1 MTSDAV
7 SFTPVSHDG
16 MICEVRSP
24 LGLLLRLTG
33 TITAVEPTV
42 EGDSPMTSNLALV
55 HNAWAYAKNEKLFRR
70 FKDETKKES
79 HRKQADAHADVA
91 AEIAKLIDG
100 LSDDTRTGWCSAC
113 YARTDHRKVKTGR
126 ISVPAYLC
134 ATCGGPTLTCAAP
147 QCDNMATRGSGSVR
161 IPRFC
166 AEHRH
171 ELPSFARASDK
182 IDTVDQYEKLRVFDK
197 SNLSRGSK
205 YAMAGVFA
213 AGVVGTG
220 GLLAAPAVGGAI
232 GTLVG
237 GYTGAAAA
245 SYGLAMLGGGAV
257 AAGGL
262 GMVGGT
268 YVVAA
273 AGAALGGALGASIT
287 NGYVS
292 EDKSFAIEKFRD
304 GPGTPVIVARG
315 FTTEKDQNWKSAMR
329 MVEERYPDS
338 PIYRLRWGSKELGN
352 LAALA
357 VKNMGAKQAMAA
369 VGGAAARAGRMAAQK
384 LAPIAP
390 ALLVGDLVK
399 NPWHT
404 AVVRADRTGVALA
417 GILARTRVEG
427 YILVGHSL
435 GARAMIT
442 AAETMGTSKDAPT
455 IEAVHLLGAAEG
467 KKADWRP
474 LSEAVAG
481 TVNNYYSTND
491 GVLKYMYAAAQAGS
505 VAVGLRGFDC
515 KYPNIKDRDVSA
527 KVAGHSEYFD
537 NVKLL

>member
-1 MTSDAV
+1 MTTDAV
-7 SFTPVSHDG
+7 LFKPVSHDG

-24 LGLLLRLTG
+24 FGLLLRLEG

-42 EGDSPMTSNLALV
+42 EGDPPMTGNLALI
-55 HNAWAYAKNEKLFRR
+55 HNTWAYAKNEKLFRR
-70 FKDETKKES
+70 YKDEKKKAS
-79 HRKQADAHADVA
+79 HRQQADSHADVA

-100 LSDDTRTGWCSAC
+100 LGDDTRSGWCSAC
-113 YARTDHRKVKTGR
+113 YARTEHRKVKTGR
-126 ISVPAYLC
+126 LSVPAYLC
-134 ATCGGPTLTCAAP
+134 ETCGGPTLKCAAP
-147 QCDNMATRGSGSVR
+147 QCFNMATRGSGSVR

-171 ELPSFARASDK
+171 ELPSFERAADK
-182 IDTVDQYEKLRVFDK
+182 IETVDDYEQLRVFDK

-205 YAMAGVFA
+205 YAMAGAFA

-237 GYTGAAAA
+237 GYAGAAAT

-273 AGAALGGALGASIT
+273 AGAALGTALGASIT
-287 NGYVS
+287 NAYVS
-292 EDKSFAIEKFRD
+292 EDSSFAIEKFRD
-304 GPGTPVIVARG
+304 GPGIPVIVARG
-315 FTTEKDQNWKSAMR
+315 FTTEKDPNWKSAMQ
-329 MVEERYPDS
+329 MVEKRYPDS
-338 PIYRLRWGSKELGN
+338 PIYRLHWGSKELSK
-352 LAALA
+352 LASLV
-357 VKNMGAKQAMAA
+357 VKNLSTKQAMTFAT
-369 VGGAAARAGRMAAQK
+369 GAAARASKLAAK
-384 LAPIAP
+384 TLAPIAP
-390 ALLVGDLVK
+390 ALLVSDLAT

-417 GILARTRVEG
+417 GILARTKVDR

-442 AAETMGTSKDAPT
+442 AAETLGTSKDAPA
-455 IEAVHLLGAAEG
+455 IETLHLLGAAEG

-474 LSEAVAG
+474 LSEAVTG
-481 TVNNYYSTND
+481 TVNNYYSTKD
-491 GVLKYMYAAAQAGS
+491 GVLKYAYATAQAGS
-505 VAVGLRGFDC
+505 VAVGLKGFEC
-515 KYPNIKDRDVSA
+515 KYPNIKDRDVTA

>member
-1 MTSDAV
+1 MTSKAV
-7 SFTPVSHDG
+7 LFKPVSHDG
-16 MICEVRSP
+16 MICEIRSP

-33 TITAVEPTV
+33 TITAVEPDV
-42 EGDSPMTSNLALV
+42 EGDEVMTANPALI

-70 FKDETKKES
+70 FKDPEKKES
-79 HRKQADAHADVA
+79 HRKQADAHAET
-91 AEIAKLIDG
+91 AEKIAELIDQLG
-100 LSDDTRTGWCSAC
+100 DTTRSAWCSAC
-113 YARTDHRKVKTGR
+113 YARADHRKANTGR
-126 ISVPAYLC
+126 LSVPAYLC
-134 ATCGGPTLTCAAP
+134 VTCGSPTLTCAAP

-161 IPRFC
+161 VPRFC

-171 ELPSFARASDK
+171 ELPSFERAADK
-182 IDTVDQYEKLRVFDK
+182 IDTVDDYEQLRVFEK

-213 AGVVGTG
+213 AGVVGSG
-220 GLLAAPAVGGAI
+220 GLLAAPAIGGAI

-237 GYTGAAAA
+237 GYSGAAAM
-245 SYGLAMLGGGAV
+245 SYGLAMLGGGSV

-273 AGAALGGALGASIT
+273 AGAALGGALGANIT
-287 NGYVS
+287 NAYVS
-292 EDKSFAIEKFRD
+292 EDSSFAIEKFRD
-304 GPGTPVIVARG
+304 GPGVPVIVARG
-315 FTTEKDQNWKSAMR
+315 FSTEKDQNWKSAMQ
-329 MVEERYPDS
+329 MVETRYPDS
-338 PIYRLRWGSKELGN
+338 PIYRLRWGSKELSK
-352 LAALA
+352 LAAMA
-357 VKNMGAKQAMAA
+357 VKNVGVKQAMGAM
-369 VGGAAARAGRMAAQK
+369 GGAAARAGKLAAKK

-390 ALLVGDLVK
+390 ALLVTDLAK

-417 GILARTRVEG
+417 GILARTKVDS

-442 AAETMGTSKDAPT
+442 AAETMGTSNDTPQ
-455 IEAVHLLGAAEG
+455 IETLHLLGAAEG

-474 LSEAVAG
+474 LSEAVCG

-491 GVLKYMYAAAQAGS
+491 AVLKYMYAVAQAGS
-505 VAVGLRGFDC
+505 IAVGLRGFEC
-515 KYPNIKDRDVSA
+515 KYSNIKDRDVSS
-527 KVAGHSEYFD
+527 KVPGHSDYFD
-537 NVKLL
+537 NVRLA